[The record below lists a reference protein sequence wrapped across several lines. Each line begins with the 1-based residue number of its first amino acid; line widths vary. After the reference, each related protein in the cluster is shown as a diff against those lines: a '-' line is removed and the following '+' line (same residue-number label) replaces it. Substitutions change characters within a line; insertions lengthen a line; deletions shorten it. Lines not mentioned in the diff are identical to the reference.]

1 MQDTHTHNET
11 NQTQESKQAK
21 REYTADA
28 LRENRGVSVGGVRVL
43 DYEEETRGSGG
54 GGGGGWK
61 EVFVET
67 KNILQNLQ
75 ELGELYDIIH
85 IGNVAEDVG
94 ADDQVGLE
102 LLGVVLDE
110 ILSLVQPLG
119 GLLVIEYYGYD
130 VMSFSNHPA
139 SGGHAPEEA
148 GLRTTTS
155 SLLDTWLRSKDG
167 QLVVLEKSWFL
178 IVQRILKTKYP
189 TAPPPP
195 SRCTLDYWRR
205 L

>member
-1 MQDTHTHNET
+1 
-11 NQTQESKQAK
+11 
-21 REYTADA
+21 
-28 LRENRGVSVGGVRVL
+28 
-43 DYEEETRGSGG
+43 
-54 GGGGGWK
+54 
-61 EVFVET
+61 VET
-67 KNILQNLQ
+67 KKILQNLQ
-75 ELGELYDIIH
+75 ELDELYDIIH

-130 VMSFSNHPA
+130 AMSFSNHPA

-148 GLRTTTS
+148 GLRTNTS

-178 IVQRILKTKYP
+178 IVQRI
-189 TAPPPP
+189 
-195 SRCTLDYWRR
+195 S
-205 L
+205 